1 MNFSIEQA
9 QNFINSHPELKNI
22 TELKHKYGSIYYKIR
37 KNKLLDKIIFPKQ
50 KSIEDNYNTVDDFQN
65 FININNIKSPPQLRK
80 EFKSIY
86 NKAKRLKLFDDLS
99 FENKIIRKII
109 KIMKT
114 LMK

>member
-80 EFKSIY
+80 
-86 NKAKRLKLFDDLS
+86 
-99 FENKIIRKII
+99 
-109 KIMKT
+109 
-114 LMK
+114 